1 MTKSNETTAT
11 SLNAKTLKSFESTL
25 PIPTYPRE
33 GVKQG
38 IVHLGVGA
46 FHRSHLAVFMHR
58 LMQEHHLEDWSICG
72 VGLMKADAL
81 MRDAMKA
88 QDCLYTV
95 VERGIKDTNAYI
107 VGSITA
113 YMYAPEDPR
122 AVIEKMANP
131 DTHIVSLTVTEN
143 GYYHSE
149 ATNSLMTDAP
159 EIVNDL
165 NHPEKPATLYGYL
178 YEALLL
184 RYKKGLTPFTIMSCD
199 NMPQNGVT
207 VKNML
212 VAFAKLKKD
221 EKFAAWIED
230 KVTSPNSMV
239 DRVTPRCTDK
249 ERKYVTDT
257 WGIKDQC
264 PVVAEPFIQWVLE
277 DNFSDGRPPWELVGV
292 QVVKDVDSYELMK
305 LRLLNGGHSAMGYLG
320 YLAGYTYIHEVVN
333 DPTINKYIRVLM
345 REEVIPLLPKVP
357 GVDFEE
363 YTASVLERF
372 SNPAIQDTVARIC
385 LMGSGKMPKYVLPSI
400 YEQLRKP
407 DGKYKLLAVCV
418 AGWFRYLTGVDMNGK
433 PFEIEDPMASTLKA
447 AAVKGGKDPHELLN
461 IEVLFSPEIRDN
473 KDFVAQLT
481 HSLETVYDKGPI
493 AAVNEIL
500 DQV

>member
-1 MTKSNETTAT
+1 
-11 SLNAKTLKSFESTL
+11 
-25 PIPTYPRE
+25 
-33 GVKQG
+33 
-38 IVHLGVGA
+38 
-46 FHRSHLAVFMHR
+46 
-58 LMQEHHLEDWSICG
+58 
-72 VGLMKADAL
+72 
-81 MRDAMKA
+81 
-88 QDCLYTV
+88 
-95 VERGIKDTNAYI
+95 
-107 VGSITA
+107 
-113 YMYAPEDPR
+113 
-122 AVIEKMANP
+122 
-131 DTHIVSLTVTEN
+131 
-143 GYYHSE
+143 
-149 ATNSLMTDAP
+149 
-159 EIVNDL
+159 
-165 NHPEKPATLYGYL
+165 
-178 YEALLL
+178 
-184 RYKKGLTPFTIMSCD
+184 
-199 NMPQNGVT
+199 
-207 VKNML
+207 
-212 VAFAKLKKD
+212 
-221 EKFAAWIED
+221 
-230 KVTSPNSMV
+230 MV

-481 HSLETVYDKGPI
+481 HSPRNRL
-493 AAVNEIL
+493 
-500 DQV
+500 

>member
-1 MTKSNETTAT
+1 
-11 SLNAKTLKSFESTL
+11 
-25 PIPTYPRE
+25 
-33 GVKQG
+33 
-38 IVHLGVGA
+38 
-46 FHRSHLAVFMHR
+46 
-58 LMQEHHLEDWSICG
+58 
-72 VGLMKADAL
+72 
-81 MRDAMKA
+81 
-88 QDCLYTV
+88 
-95 VERGIKDTNAYI
+95 
-107 VGSITA
+107 
-113 YMYAPEDPR
+113 
-122 AVIEKMANP
+122 
-131 DTHIVSLTVTEN
+131 
-143 GYYHSE
+143 
-149 ATNSLMTDAP
+149 
-159 EIVNDL
+159 
-165 NHPEKPATLYGYL
+165 
-178 YEALLL
+178 
-184 RYKKGLTPFTIMSCD
+184 
-199 NMPQNGVT
+199 MPQNGFT
-207 VKNML
+207 VKTML

-249 ERKYVTDT
+249 ERKYVADT

-407 DGKYKLLAVCV
+407 D
-418 AGWFRYLTGVDMNGK
+418 DMNGK
-433 PFEIEDPMASTLKA
+433 PFEIEDPMAATLKA

-473 KDFVAQLT
+473 KEFVAQLT

-493 AAVNEIL
+493 AAIKEIL

>member
-1 MTKSNETTAT
+1 
-11 SLNAKTLKSFESTL
+11 
-25 PIPTYPRE
+25 
-33 GVKQG
+33 
-38 IVHLGVGA
+38 
-46 FHRSHLAVFMHR
+46 
-58 LMQEHHLEDWSICG
+58 
-72 VGLMKADAL
+72 
-81 MRDAMKA
+81 MKA
-88 QDCLYTV
+88 QDCLYTL

-113 YMYAPEDPR
+113 YMYAPDDPR

-159 EIVNDL
+159 EIINDL
-165 NHPEKPATLYGYL
+165 NHPEKPDTLYGYL
-178 YEALLL
+178 YEAL
-184 RYKKGLTPFTIMSCD
+184 F
-199 NMPQNGVT
+199 
-207 VKNML
+207 
-212 VAFAKLKKD
+212 
-221 EKFAAWIED
+221 
-230 KVTSPNSMV
+230 MV

-249 ERKYVTDT
+249 ERKYVADT

-333 DPTINKYIRVLM
+333 DPTINNVGKIL
-345 REEVIPLLPKVP
+345 
-357 GVDFEE
+357 
-363 YTASVLERF
+363 
-372 SNPAIQDTVARIC
+372 NPAIQDTVARIC

-433 PFEIEDPMASTLKA
+433 PFEIEDPMAATLKA

-473 KDFVAQLT
+473 KEFVAQLT
-481 HSLETVYDKGPI
+481 HSPRNSLR
-493 AAVNEIL
+493 
-500 DQV
+500 

>member
-1 MTKSNETTAT
+1 MRSSLPGSKRRLLLLTVWLIVSHHVALTRSAST
-11 SLNAKTLKSFESTL
+11 SLTLGELRTNVPLLQSLSSNGFLKTTFLTAVL
-25 PIPTYPRE
+25 
-33 GVKQG
+33 
-38 IVHLGVGA
+38 LGNL
-46 FHRSHLAVFMHR
+46 S
-58 LMQEHHLEDWSICG
+58 
-72 VGLMKADAL
+72 
-81 MRDAMKA
+81 
-88 QDCLYTV
+88 
-95 VERGIKDTNAYI
+95 
-107 VGSITA
+107 
-113 YMYAPEDPR
+113 
-122 AVIEKMANP
+122 
-131 DTHIVSLTVTEN
+131 
-143 GYYHSE
+143 
-149 ATNSLMTDAP
+149 
-159 EIVNDL
+159 
-165 NHPEKPATLYGYL
+165 
-178 YEALLL
+178 
-184 RYKKGLTPFTIMSCD
+184 
-199 NMPQNGVT
+199 
-207 VKNML
+207 
-212 VAFAKLKKD
+212 
-221 EKFAAWIED
+221 
-230 KVTSPNSMV
+230 
-239 DRVTPRCTDK
+239 
-249 ERKYVTDT
+249 
-257 WGIKDQC
+257 
-264 PVVAEPFIQWVLE
+264 
-277 DNFSDGRPPWELVGV
+277 GV

-407 DGKYKLLAVCV
+407 NGKYKLLAVCV

-433 PFEIEDPMASTLKA
+433 PFEIEDPMADTLKA

-481 HSLETVYDKGPI
+481 HSLEVVYDKGPL
-493 AAVNEIL
+493 AAVNEVL